1 MPFGTAMARLKTA
14 LDELD
19 TNVRADMRAKPPV
32 TDKDRRAMRS
42 EIETCLQ
49 RLDELRTLLAG

>member
-1 MPFGTAMARLKTA
+1 MARLKTA

>member
-1 MPFGTAMARLKTA
+1 MPFGTAMARLRSA

-19 TNVRADMRAKPPV
+19 NNVRADLRGKTVV
-32 TDKDRRAMRS
+32 TEKDRRAMRS

-49 RLDELRTLLAG
+49 QLDELRTLLAG